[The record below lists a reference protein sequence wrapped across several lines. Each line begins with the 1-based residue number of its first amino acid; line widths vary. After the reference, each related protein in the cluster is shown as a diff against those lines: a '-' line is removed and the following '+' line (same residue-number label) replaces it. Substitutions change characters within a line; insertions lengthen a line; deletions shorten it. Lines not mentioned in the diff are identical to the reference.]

1 MDDRKLINFCHNN
14 NNNNNKAE
22 YVMNNGY
29 KDGTFW

>member
-1 MDDRKLINFCHNN
+1 MDDRKLINFCHN